1 MTTSRTPAQLRE
13 EIRARGRAPHGPERV
28 TRAEELVAE
37 ADALADGG
45 TREGRAALAEALL
58 HLAASRAF
66 GSAARSTPQVV
77 ARALRLRET
86 HPDAFEDGAATALV
100 WSLRWAVEDLL
111 ADPGTPQADI
121 EEWLAAMARRHAG
134 AGMSQRAVHAREFLA
149 AVSFGDQARADE
161 SYGAWLAAE
170 RDGSADCLG
179 CELAWRGRAHAARAA
194 RAEAAEPGSGAAED
208 EAALRMWEPVLRGE
222 YPCTTQQPFLL
233 ADALLPLLRLGR
245 VEEARSRHVAGYLL
259 VRDAPTGRRA
269 VARHLEFCA
278 RTGNEP
284 RGLEILAEQDD
295 ARWRPDQDPGGYG
308 AWSAAVA
315 LLMRR
320 ITARGHGT
328 LAVPGPPGFGWTAA
342 ALAQY
347 AEAQAQDVAE
357 RFDRRADG
365 THHRAALRTRLA
377 AEPSTPYLPLG
388 VGAAALP
395 PEPDRPRAAGPTTA
409 GTGTGTG
416 SGMAPPAEPG
426 TKGTYIGA
434 APRLR
439 TADGASGAPAPA
451 ERPET
456 TAPDANDTSAGDPPG
471 TRAGVPQGAG
481 GEARPGDGAGARRDT
496 EAGTGR
502 AAHAEVPQ
510 DADAGTPE
518 VTSAG
523 GPQVTSAGTPQVTS
537 AGGPQVT
544 GAAGPQGTSAE
555 APPGTEARA
564 TQHTEAQAP
573 PHARAQ
579 APQDARVQAPG
590 RPRAQAPRGA
600 RVERDPRELF
610 AEARRLGADG
620 HPRAAALWAAVEE
633 AVERTGLRLGP
644 AQRAELLDQRAMET
658 ARTDPASGAAR
669 FAEAA
674 RLYASAGLPGEA
686 LACRARA
693 VFSAS
698 YAPAGAAVPSESI
711 DELCTEARRLYVEG
725 SADTRQTTAV
735 LLTRARMRAREL
747 CARADCDRDETGTPF
762 DAANGAP
769 HVPGPDADA
778 LDEELAALIAL
789 AQPDG
794 HRPAVLAWIA
804 EATETRGRLAAWRG
818 DPSRA
823 ADLLGEAAGLFHAA
837 GRPWAASAPEIAL
850 ARLLMETGDHKRAD
864 EVLRGALED
873 DRGRRAD
880 RAPADVAR
888 LHLLHADTHAAQ
900 GLLAEEAESLRH
912 AVHVLRS
919 TDGGEATRARLR
931 LGGCLLVLEQ
941 PDEAAAILV
950 AALEELLAAA
960 DEPGIVQAC
969 VWLGQCCG
977 RPEQLREAAR
987 LLHRAAVWPQ
997 PWQDRHGHAV
1007 VTHLAADT
1015 HRACGQY
1022 AAAGEL
1028 YARAEELWR
1037 AQGDRHAV
1045 IRTLHAR
1052 AWLAMEAGAP
1062 VEESLRCMD
1071 AAQHEIATAL
1081 RDPEGELDDEQR
1093 LRLRLETG
1101 HTYRQTAELLI
1112 EPVPL
1117 PGPGEQ
1123 GEAVLACYARGI
1135 EYADRAVRAFH
1146 ACGEAGLH
1154 EATSAELRAAGLEAD
1169 LGRYDEAVTRLTRVR
1184 AAYPDGTP
1192 DPHGTVAERMSEAGA
1207 LELRIEHAL
1216 S

>member
-1 MTTSRTPAQLRE
+1 MTSRTPAQLRE

-45 TREGRAALAEALL
+45 AREGRAALAEALL

-426 TKGTYIGA
+426 TKGTYTGA

-471 TRAGVPQGAG
+471 TRAGCRRGLAARLDPATVPG
-481 GEARPGDGAGARRDT
+481 P
-496 EAGTGR
+496 
-502 AAHAEVPQ
+502 
-510 DADAGTPE
+510 AGTPKPGP
-518 VTSAG
+518 G
-523 GPQVTSAGTPQVTS
+523 GPPTRRSRRTPTP
-537 AGGPQVT
+537 GPRRS
-544 GAAGPQGTSAE
+544 P
-555 APPGTEARA
+555 
-564 TQHTEAQAP
+564 
-573 PHARAQ
+573 
-579 APQDARVQAPG
+579 APG
-590 RPRAQAPRGA
+590 PRESPAPGPRKSPTPGARKSPEPQARKAPAPRPRPAPKPGQRSTPKPRPRRTPAPRPRKTPASKLRGA
-600 RVERDPRELF
+600 PVPRPRVVLVSRGTRGSCSPRRGGSVRTDIRG
-610 AEARRLGADG
+610 RRRCGQPWRRPSSAPG
-620 HPRAAALWAAVEE
+620 C
-633 AVERTGLRLGP
+633 GSSP

-711 DELCTEARRLYVEG
+711 DALCSEARRLYVEG

-747 CARADCDRDETGTPF
+747 CARADCDRDVTTRRARPSTRRTGRRTC
-762 DAANGAP
+762 
-769 HVPGPDADA
+769 
-778 LDEELAALIAL
+778 
-789 AQPDG
+789 
-794 HRPAVLAWIA
+794 
-804 EATETRGRLAAWRG
+804 RGRTPT
-818 DPSRA
+818 PS
-823 ADLLGEAAGLFHAA
+823 
-837 GRPWAASAPEIAL
+837 
-850 ARLLMETGDHKRAD
+850 
-864 EVLRGALED
+864 
-873 DRGRRAD
+873 
-880 RAPADVAR
+880 
-888 LHLLHADTHAAQ
+888 
-900 GLLAEEAESLRH
+900 
-912 AVHVLRS
+912 
-919 TDGGEATRARLR
+919 TRNSPR
-931 LGGCLLVLEQ
+931 
-941 PDEAAAILV
+941 
-950 AALEELLAAA
+950 
-960 DEPGIVQAC
+960 
-969 VWLGQCCG
+969 
-977 RPEQLREAAR
+977 
-987 LLHRAAVWPQ
+987 
-997 PWQDRHGHAV
+997 
-1007 VTHLAADT
+1007 
-1015 HRACGQY
+1015 
-1022 AAAGEL
+1022 
-1028 YARAEELWR
+1028 
-1037 AQGDRHAV
+1037 
-1045 IRTLHAR
+1045 
-1052 AWLAMEAGAP
+1052 
-1062 VEESLRCMD
+1062 
-1071 AAQHEIATAL
+1071 
-1081 RDPEGELDDEQR
+1081 
-1093 LRLRLETG
+1093 
-1101 HTYRQTAELLI
+1101 
-1112 EPVPL
+1112 
-1117 PGPGEQ
+1117 
-1123 GEAVLACYARGI
+1123 
-1135 EYADRAVRAFH
+1135 
-1146 ACGEAGLH
+1146 
-1154 EATSAELRAAGLEAD
+1154 
-1169 LGRYDEAVTRLTRVR
+1169 
-1184 AAYPDGTP
+1184 
-1192 DPHGTVAERMSEAGA
+1192 
-1207 LELRIEHAL
+1207 
-1216 S
+1216 